1 MRPLSLR
8 SAIVALAPLLLL
20 SSCNPATDPPA
31 QSQAHLAVTANVAG
45 TAVATVVV
53 EVTASDITTPLVF
66 NIVVASGVASGT
78 ITIPAG
84 SNRTITIRAYDAGA
98 VLTHSGTATVSV
110 QAGTNPTV
118 SLTLTPLTG
127 DVPIEAHL
135 GNFTINV
142 TPTPNALSLAG
153 TQTVQLTA
161 AILDAQ
167 GHAVTGTVSWATHDP
182 GIASVDATGLVT
194 ATGPGDTNVFAT
206 FQGTVGS
213 AAISVGP

>member
-1 MRPLSLR
+1 MRPPLLR

-20 SSCNPATDPPA
+20 ASCNPSTDPPA
-31 QSQAHLAVTANVAG
+31 QGQAHLAVTANVVG

-53 EVTASDITTPLVF
+53 EVTAPDISTPLVF
-66 NIVVASGVASGT
+66 NIVVADGVASGT

-84 SNRTITIRAYDAGA
+84 TARRITIRAFDAGG
-98 VLTHSGTATVSV
+98 VLTHSGAATVSV

-118 SLTLTPLTG
+118 SLTLTPLAG

-135 GNFTINV
+135 GSFTINV
-142 TPTPNALSLAG
+142 TPTANALSVGG

-167 GHAVTGTVSWATHDP
+167 GHAMTGTVSWATHDP

-213 AAISVGP
+213 AAISVAP

>member
-1 MRPLSLR
+1 MRPRFPR

-20 SSCNPATDPPA
+20 ASCNPAPDPPA
-31 QSQAHLAVTANVAG
+31 QGQAHLAVTANVAG

-53 EVTASDITTPLVF
+53 EVSAPDITTPLVF

-118 SLTLTPLTG
+118 SLTPTPL
-127 DVPIEAHL
+127 
-135 GNFTINV
+135 
-142 TPTPNALSLAG
+142 ALSLAG

-194 ATGPGDTNVFAT
+194 AIGLGDTNVFAT
-206 FQGTVGS
+206 FQGAVGS

>member
-1 MRPLSLR
+1 
-8 SAIVALAPLLLL
+8 
-20 SSCNPATDPPA
+20 
-31 QSQAHLAVTANVAG
+31 VTANVVG

-53 EVTASDITTPLVF
+53 EVTAPDISTPLVF
-66 NIVVASGVASGT
+66 NIVVADGVASGT

-84 SNRTITIRAYDAGA
+84 TARRITIRAFDAGG
-98 VLTHSGTATVSV
+98 VLTHSGAATVSV

-118 SLTLTPLTG
+118 SLTLTPLAG

-135 GNFTINV
+135 GSFTINV
-142 TPTPNALSLAG
+142 TPTANALSLGG

-167 GHAVTGTVSWATHDP
+167 GHAMTGTVSWATHDP

-213 AAISVGP
+213 AAISVAP

>member
-1 MRPLSLR
+1 MRPPLLR

-20 SSCNPATDPPA
+20 ASCNPSTEPPA
-31 QSQAHLAVTANVAG
+31 HGQAHLAVTANVAG

-53 EVTASDITTPLVF
+53 EVTAPDIPTPLVF
-66 NIVVASGVASGT
+66 NFVVADGFASGT
-78 ITIPAG
+78 LTIPAG

-98 VLTHSGTATVSV
+98 VLTHSGTAIVSV

-118 SLTLTPLTG
+118 FLTLNPLSG
-127 DVPIEAHL
+127 DVPIEVHL
-135 GNFTINV
+135 GSFTINV
-142 TPTPNALSLAG
+142 TPTSKALSLGG

-161 AILDAQ
+161 AIVDAQ

-182 GIASVDATGLVT
+182 GIALVDATGLVT

-206 FQGTVGS
+206 FQGAVGS
-213 AAISVGP
+213 AAISVAP